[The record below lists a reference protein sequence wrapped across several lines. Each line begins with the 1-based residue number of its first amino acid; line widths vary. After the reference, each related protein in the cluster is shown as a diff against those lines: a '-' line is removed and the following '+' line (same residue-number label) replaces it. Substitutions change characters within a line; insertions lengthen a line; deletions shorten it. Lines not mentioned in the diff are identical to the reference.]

1 MTDEKKKLSSK
12 AVAVL
17 LMVAEGHTY
26 EQVLAAYP
34 ALTYLDIFQASQEAL
49 ALLGEGPPSGY
60 LKRIAEIKKANPR
73 AYEKWTEG
81 EDEKLIQAVKDG
93 IATKVIAQAHG
104 RQPSAIR
111 SRMVKL
117 NLVEPQETKDLPR

>member
-1 MTDEKKKLSSK
+1 MADEKKLTSK

-34 ALTYLDIFQASQEAL
+34 ALTYLDIFQAAQEAL
-49 ALLGEGPPSGY
+49 ALLGEGSLSGY

-73 AYEKWTEG
+73 AYEKWTEE
-81 EDEKLIQAVKDG
+81 EDVKLIQEVKDG
-93 IATKVIAQAHG
+93 IPMKMIAQAHE

-117 NLVEPQETKDLPR
+117 NLVEESERRA

>member
-1 MTDEKKKLSSK
+1 MVVKKRLSSK

-34 ALTYLDIFQASQEAL
+34 ALSYLDIFQAAQEAL
-49 ALLGEGPPSGY
+49 ALLGEGPPLGHV
-60 LKRIAEIKKANPR
+60 KRMVEIKKANPR
-73 AYEKWTEG
+73 AYEKWTEE
-81 EDEKLIQAVKDG
+81 EDEKLIQEVKGG
-93 IATKVIAQAHG
+93 IPTKVIAQAHE

-117 NLVEPQETKDLPR
+117 NLVDPQETKDLPR